1 MRKPSICA
9 SIISP
14 DLKDVEAIAPAVDLF
29 EVRID
34 LIGDGWREVAGEL
47 KRPWIAC
54 NRRAEEGGNWR
65 GSEEARIAELLTAL
79 DLGASIIDIELA
91 TANLEKIVPLV
102 KRRAKCLLSCHDL
115 EETPSPDR
123 MHRTVHRQLNAGA
136 DICKLVTT
144 AQSFEDNLAVLQLIS
159 DFPRTKV
166 VAFAMGPQG
175 YASRI
180 LCPLAGG
187 YFVYA
192 SVAAGKEAAPG
203 QITVGDL
210 QRIYGMVKA

>member
-14 DLKDVEAIAPAVDLF
+14 DLKAVEAIAAAVDLF

-65 GSEEARIAELLTAL
+65 GSEEARIAELLAAL

-102 KRRAKCLLSCHDL
+102 KKRAKCLLSCHDL
-115 EETPSPDR
+115 EETPSSER
-123 MHRTVHRQLNAGA
+123 MHRTVRRQLNAGA

-144 AQSFEDNLAVLQLIS
+144 AQGFEDNLAVLQLIS

-192 SVAAGKEAAPG
+192 SVAPGKEAAPG

-210 QRIYGMVKA
+210 QRIYGMVKV